1 MKLRVLSSAG
11 LLAFVSL
18 LLLAVY
24 FGRLI
29 RGFAKDRCSHMDNCH
44 CFPLSAFPLNQ

>member
-1 MKLRVLSSAG
+1 MKLLDLSSAG

-18 LLLAVY
+18 LLQAVY

-44 CFPLSAFPLNQ
+44 CLPYLHFL